1 MTETNS
7 DDGLRTLS
15 FNNEKGQERD
25 IAITAQLEYEQGNN
39 ENTLRL
45 LETLDNRDSKAV
57 IHNRLIARFGI
68 DTNVDQLMSGLITSE
83 DLDLDQQV
91 LIDYNRALALARYR
105 NRFDEAIELLEN
117 RMSVL
122 SQSISLVDDRLTIK
136 VYLLLAVLYM
146 ERRKDPTKALPLLQF
161 IHEKCDVSCHPPRIQ
176 QLKAKCFLQMGSFK
190 NAKRELKAMSGEPL
204 IRSYLELQ
212 RNNYKK
218 ALKIFSSCTEDS
230 PIHRNN
236 DGLIQYGLGKRNTA
250 VFCVA
255 KAVEKNN
262 SPEMLYNLAVLH
274 LFTGNTKNAFD
285 ILYNLIHHFKS
296 NPRIW
301 FRLAECCLEE
311 RSRHQEMESNKNKHD
326 VIKGL
331 SYEGSQK
338 KEVSNSESLS
348 FARGCLLNSLSVL
361 NSKDCNYYPSNA
373 PLEGDLERFKIG
385 IFLSLSYTS
394 LCLNDFSPAYTF
406 ATTAISLHPKGF
418 QKVLAHLYAGES
430 LIRMDRVDIALEHF
444 HPSIVEEPP
453 PVEEGSTTP
462 PPAPCSW
469 FPNSAKVVVAFNQA
483 VSYTI
488 RGDLDKAAET
498 IRIISSNISPSDNL
512 VPVQVIM
519 LATYIQ
525 LKQGYVDAAKSLIR
539 QHLTQLR

>member
-1 MTETNS
+1 MMEANLDLGPRISS
-7 DDGLRTLS
+7 DK
-15 FNNEKGQERD
+15 FQERD
-25 IAITAQLEYEQGNN
+25 VAIVAQSEYEKGNHAQ
-39 ENTLRL
+39 TLSL
-45 LETLDNRDSKAV
+45 LESLDNHDSKAV
-57 IHNRLIARFGI
+57 THNRLIAQFGV
-68 DTNVDQLMSGLITSE
+68 DQNVDQLMNGLITSE

-91 LIDYNRALALARYR
+91 LIDYNRALALAKYRDRY
-105 NRFDEAIELLEN
+105 DEAIELLEN

-161 IHEKCDVSCHPPRIQ
+161 IDKCDATCHPPRIQ

-212 RNNYKK
+212 RSNYKK

-236 DGLIQYGLGKRNTA
+236 DGLIQYGLGKKNTA

-285 ILYNLIHHFKS
+285 ILYSLIHHFKN

-311 RSRHQEMESNKNKHD
+311 RARHQEVESNKNKHD

-331 SYEGSQK
+331 NCDGGFLS
-338 KEVSNSESLS
+338 KESSNQESLS

-361 NSKDCNYYPSNA
+361 NSNDCNFYPSNN
-373 PLEGDLERFKIG
+373 PLENDLDRFKIG

-406 ATTAISLHPKGF
+406 AKTALSLHPKSF

-430 LIRMDRVDIALEHF
+430 LIRMDRVDAALEHF
-444 HPSIVEEPP
+444 VPSIVEEPP

-488 RGDLDKAAET
+488 RGDLDRAAET
-498 IRIISSNISPSDNL
+498 IRLISSNISPSDNL

-525 LKQGYVDAAKSLIR
+525 LKQGYIDAAKSLIR

>member
-1 MTETNS
+1 MT
-7 DDGLRTLS
+7 DDVSNASVDKG
-15 FNNEKGQERD
+15 NNEKAEERD
-25 IAITAQLEYEQGNN
+25 TATIAQFEYEQGNH
-39 ENTLRL
+39 EHALRL
-45 LETLDNRDSKAV
+45 LESLDNRDSKALT
-57 IHNRLIARFGI
+57 HNRLIAQFG
-68 DTNVDQLMSGLITSE
+68 VDNNIELLLNSLITSE

-91 LIDYNRALALARYR
+91 LIDYNRALALAKHQHKY
-105 NRFDEAIELLEN
+105 DEAIELLEN

-136 VYLLLAVLYM
+136 VYLLLAVLYI
-146 ERRKDPTKALPLLQF
+146 ERRKDPSKALPLLQF
-161 IHEKCDVSCHPPRIQ
+161 IHEKCDISCHPPRIQ

-218 ALKIFSSCTEDS
+218 ALKIFSSCVEDS

-285 ILYNLIHHFKS
+285 ILYNLIHHFKN

-311 RSRHQEMESNKNKHD
+311 RARHQEVESNKNKHD
-326 VIKGL
+326 VIKGFD
-331 SYEGSQK
+331 GGNSQS
-338 KEVSNSESLS
+338 KETSGAESLS
-348 FARGCLLNSLSVL
+348 FARGCLVNSLSVL

-373 PLEGDLERFKIG
+373 PLENDLERFKIG
-385 IFLSLSYTS
+385 IFLSLSYTF
-394 LCLNDFSPAYTF
+394 LCLNDFSAAYTF
-406 ATTAISLHPKGF
+406 ATTALTLHPKGF

-430 LIRMDRVDIALEHF
+430 LIRLDRVDSALEHF
-444 HPSIVEEPP
+444 LPSIVEEPA
-453 PVEEGSTTP
+453 PVEEGSATP
-462 PPAPCSW
+462 PPSSCSW

-488 RGDLDKAAET
+488 RGDLDRAAET
-498 IRIISSNISPSDNL
+498 IRLISSNISPSDNL

-525 LKQGYVDAAKSLIR
+525 LKQGYIDAAKSLIR